1 MELLTDERCH
11 HCKRLP
17 ECKQDL
23 NLDRACAQTSLNE
36 VVQEINT
43 TLIYDKLKN
52 QHKRVDIARIHN
64 KLEKNIQNTTSIL
77 KDYVKLRINTLSSN
91 GIVMKKLMETV
102 HQTVHD

>member
-11 HCKRLP
+11 HCKLLP

-23 NLDRACAQTSLNE
+23 NLHRACAQTSLNE
-36 VVQEINT
+36 VLQEINT

-52 QHKRVDIARIHN
+52 QHKRVDIARIIWKKIFN
-64 KLEKNIQNTTSIL
+64 FSGIL

>member
-11 HCKRLP
+11 HCKLLP

-23 NLDRACAQTSLNE
+23 NLHRACAQTSLNE

-64 KLEKNIQNTTSIL
+64 ELEKNI
-77 KDYVKLRINTLSSN
+77 
-91 GIVMKKLMETV
+91 
-102 HQTVHD
+102 